1 MKWTFEPGEP
11 LPVLALR
18 QEEVKCLI
26 GIFAQRTRTLVLRK
40 YEKYKDI
47 HESGEGTD
55 RQTDLMLKY
64 EDQLKLID
72 NLIENS
78 RQ

>member
-11 LPVLALR
+11 SPVLALR

-26 GIFAQRTRTLVLRK
+26 GIFVQRTRNLVLRK

-47 HESGEGTD
+47 HESGESTD
-55 RQTDLMLKY
+55 RQNDLMMKY
-64 EDQLKLID
+64 EEQLKLID
-72 NLIENS
+72 NLLLYTK
-78 RQ
+78 Q

>member
-11 LPVLALR
+11 SPVLALR
-18 QEEVKCLI
+18 LEEVKCLVEI
-26 GIFAQRTRTLVLRK
+26 LARQARGNVRRK

-55 RQTDLMLKY
+55 RQCDLMLKY
-64 EDQLKLID
+64 EEQLKLID
-72 NLIENS
+72 NLILYS
-78 RQ
+78 KQ

>member
-18 QEEVKCLI
+18 QEEVKCLVEI
-26 GIFAQRTRTLVLRK
+26 LTQQAYNSVRRK
-40 YEKYKDI
+40 HEKYKDI

-55 RQTDLMLKY
+55 RQIDLMMKY
-64 EDQLKLID
+64 EVQLKLID
-72 NLIENS
+72 NLIEYS
-78 RQ
+78 KQ